1 MQIEIWIFAICFVLV
16 CAGFL
21 VLLRRYIQQ
30 SDIIAKQRKQI
41 RYLLAGSN
49 REKKNAHCGITR
61 K

>member
-16 CAGFL
+16 CFGFL

-49 REKKNAHCGITR
+49 LEKKNAHCGITR